1 MRARGIAVVVV
12 VVCGMAELAAGQE
25 VSLPARSRD
34 GARLALPTSWT
45 QESAFICTSE
55 QVNLVGVGKVKGEV
69 IDLSGTDVC
78 GDVDQ
83 RVPTDESMAKLAAA
97 LADGGYAALPPVE
110 QVAPDLEIVVKAKKK
125 KTTVQVKL
133 GKKTLGKGS
142 IKGEA
147 ARIGAVLVTGKKPYL
162 YVQLQTMVSD
172 GNLTVSDQWLAIKLE
187 GGPPEW
193 KVFES
198 LAAKL
203 AREAPAGQEIAI
215 LPGTEGLTAISADGA
230 WKKVLVAGAVAYA
243 AVDHRAEVI
252 WFGHK
257 GALKLL
263 DLRGDGTPE
272 TVVAKMPDGWIS
284 IGHGDGESLP
294 LTGLAETM
302 INVSVTAKPSASVEV
317 ISMCQGFDPP
327 KRKVKTPKL
336 KDKKRLAAL
345 AARVRPASPAPLAE
359 GPRVSATGFEDS
371 CADCGRSRVIP
382 GSSLLLVFGAYFP
395 GGDCGPFWDIA
406 SLYDPGTGEFVDGVD
421 PSKRAT
427 AWSYAMGFEGAWFAP
442 SGRAWI
448 AGGQIA
454 RLDGAVVSAGGGQGG
469 GWLGGG
475 VLVGPWSL

>member
-1 MRARGIAVVVV
+1 
-12 VVCGMAELAAGQE
+12 
-25 VSLPARSRD
+25 
-34 GARLALPTSWT
+34 
-45 QESAFICTSE
+45 
-55 QVNLVGVGKVKGEV
+55 
-69 IDLSGTDVC
+69 
-78 GDVDQ
+78 
-83 RVPTDESMAKLAAA
+83 
-97 LADGGYAALPPVE
+97 
-110 QVAPDLEIVVKAKKK
+110 
-125 KTTVQVKL
+125 VKL
-133 GKKTLGKGS
+133 GKKTLGRGS
-142 IKGEA
+142 IKAVGALTGA
-147 ARIGAVLVTGKKPYL
+147 ALVTGKKPYL
-162 YVQLQTMVSD
+162 YVRLETTEGDGSVTISD
-172 GNLTVSDQWLAIKLE
+172 RWLAIALK

-203 AREAPAGQEIAI
+203 SREAPAGQEVAI
-215 LPGTEGLTAISADGA
+215 LPGPDGLTAITADGS
-230 WKKVLVAGAVAYA
+230 WQKLLVAGSVAYA

-284 IGHGDGESLP
+284 IDHVGGDSLQ
-294 LTGLAETM
+294 LTPPSETM
-302 INVSVTAKPSASVEV
+302 IRVHVAGKPSVSVESV
-317 ISMCQGFDPP
+317 SLCQGFDAP
-327 KRKVKTPKL
+327 KLETKRPKL

-345 AARVRPASPAPLAE
+345 AARTRPAQATTLAE
-359 GPRVSATGFEDS
+359 GPRVSATGFEAD

-382 GSSLLLVFGAYFP
+382 GSPLLLVFGAYFP

-406 SLYDPGTGEFVDGVD
+406 SLYDPGTGEFVDAAD

-427 AWSYAMGFEGAWFAP
+427 AWSYAMGFDGAWFAP

-448 AGGQIA
+448 AGGRIA
-454 RLDGAVVSAGGGQGG
+454 RLDAAVVSAGGGQGG